1 MRVRIDTG
9 SLVAGIAIVVLGL
22 VLLLREA
29 GSIELEGG
37 WLVPIITASAAVV
50 LLASGF
56 GARSR

>member
-1 MRVRIDTG
+1 MRGRIDVG
-9 SLVAGIAIVVLGL
+9 SLIAGAAIVAVGL

-29 GSIELEGG
+29 GALEVEGG
-37 WLVPIITASAAVV
+37 WLVPILTASTAVI